1 MSTVR
6 FSVAHSPDETARL
19 SATDSHYIRD
29 VLRLRIGDHLE
40 LGDSESGIV
49 ALSTITDLEPNVSV
63 TLGPILEA
71 SDNNTHGS
79 TLLCALLKG
88 QKNDLICDWATE
100 LGCSRIIFWQSARSI
115 VRLDSEKDRL
125 HKETRL
131 AKIALAAAQQSK
143 QSRPPEVRVTR
154 SLTDALKA
162 IGGEASTNELQLV
175 CSLRADAKPI
185 RAIMHEHASAT
196 RYIFAIGPEGD
207 FAPEEENALSQHG
220 FHAASLG
227 RRTLRSELAVVTAL
241 SCRESHC

>member
-6 FSVAHSPDETARL
+6 FSFAQSPGETTIL
-19 SATDSHYIRD
+19 SPTDSHYIRD
-29 VLRLRIGDHLE
+29 VLRLRVGDHLE
-40 LGDSESGIV
+40 LGDSESGVV
-49 ALSTITDLEPNVSV
+49 ALSTIIDLEPNVSV
-63 TLGPILEA
+63 TVGPILEA
-71 SDNNTHGS
+71 TDDNSHGS

-125 HKETRL
+125 HKEARL
-131 AKIALAAAQQSK
+131 SKIALAAAQQSK

-154 SLTDALKA
+154 SLSEALQSIA
-162 IGGEASTNELQLV
+162 AEASTHELKLV

-185 RAIMHEHASAT
+185 RAIMHEHASASH
-196 RYIFAIGPEGD
+196 YIFAIGPEGD
-207 FAPEEENALSQHG
+207 FTPEEENSLNEHG
-220 FHAASLG
+220 CHAVSLG

-241 SCRESHC
+241 SSRGSR